1 MSQSQRT
8 LRRVLKHNEKS
19 FQLYVESKVHCKI
32 DKNESSTKSSMDL
45 VRDVSHSGRSC
56 TRNPT
61 QTWAKLSPNSTRTEH
76 KLDANSIR
84 TFLIKAIP

>member
-45 VRDVSHSGRSC
+45 VRDVSHSDRSC
-56 TRNPT
+56 TRIPT
-61 QTWAKLSPNSTRTEH
+61 QTWAQLDSNSTQTWR
-76 KLDANSIR
+76 KLTQI
-84 TFLIKAIP
+84 FF

>member
-45 VRDVSHSGRSC
+45 VRDVSHSDRSC
-56 TRNPT
+56 TRNST
-61 QTWAKLSPNSTRTEH
+61 QTWAELSQNLTRTEP
-76 KLDANSIR
+76 KLPQNFYSIS
-84 TFLIKAIP
+84 